1 MNENEY
7 VVQKK
12 AYVVLKG
19 DTKER
24 KIIANNL
31 FNALTQEAKFVLCAI
46 LHAPTE
52 LSEFLFGSGNPTKK
66 KLYSYMHI
74 MSEEMGWGIQTIRRT
89 VQELKDFT
97 KEITTK

>member
-1 MNENEY
+1 MKENEY
-7 VVQKK
+7 VIQKDE
-12 AYVVLKG
+12 YVVLKG

-31 FNALTQEAKFVLCAI
+31 FNTLTEEAKLVLCAI
-46 LHAPTE
+46 LHTPTE
-52 LSEFLFGSGNPTKK
+52 LSEFLFGNGNPTKK
-66 KLYSYMHI
+66 KIYSYMRI

-97 KEITTK
+97 KEITTN